1 MTNFVLITLALYILY
16 YAGNIVY
23 DLFIAKE
30 KKLVT
35 EEDKEEFSLENLA
48 DADDVNVTQV
58 DLDSVEEIT
67 SSNSIEIDE
76 NEIFNNDEEIE
87 ENVISVYNPNNS
99 SEIEENKTFFENV
112 PTVENTKEHIRE
124 VQRKRFRDIL
134 NQAETNVQVVL
145 NAEGEKMYRSTI
157 PNM

>member
-1 MTNFVLITLALYILY
+1 MTNFILITIAIYVLY

-30 KKLVT
+30 KKLTT

-48 DADDVNVTQV
+48 DADEVNVTQV

-76 NEIFNNDEEIE
+76 EEIFSGE
-87 ENVISVYNPNNS
+87 ENQEV
-99 SEIEENKTFFENV
+99 TFNTNEVEDTLSFA
-112 PTVENTKEHIRE
+112 ENTVSVESIKE

-134 NQAETNVQVVL
+134 NQAETSVQVVL
-145 NAEGEKMYRSTI
+145 NAEGEKLFQSTI
-157 PNM
+157 R

>member
-1 MTNFVLITLALYILY
+1 MTNFILITIAIYVLY

-23 DLFIAKE
+23 DLFVAKE
-30 KKLVT
+30 KKLAT

-48 DADDVNVTQV
+48 DADEVNVTQV

-76 NEIFNNDEEIE
+76 EEIFSGEENEEI
-87 ENVISVYNPNNS
+87 
-99 SEIEENKTFFENV
+99 TFNTGEVEDTLSFA
-112 PTVENTKEHIRE
+112 ENTVSVESIKE

-134 NQAETNVQVVL
+134 NQAETSVQVVL
-145 NAEGEKMYRSTI
+145 NAEGEKLFQST
-157 PNM
+157 MR